1 MNKCLP
7 CNTTK
12 RRMKI
17 IYRCEFRHVCFIY
30 VYFHSY
36 FVQILYTMLK
46 YHVIICCN
54 ICINIHTVTERLKIE
69 QYYWMVSTFAILIIL
84 KFCFSKFSEIRQD
97 YFIILLF
104 KMGGGFSCLSQM
116 TKVLFSYCLLRYIS
130 LPFPITML

>member
-1 MNKCLP
+1 MLTGL
-7 CNTTK
+7 CNLYYKHKTLCTLK
-12 RRMKI
+12 KHVIIWTNVYHAILLKEGRKI
-17 IYRCEFRHVCFIY
+17 IHRCEFRHVCFIY

-84 KFCFSKFSEIRQD
+84 KFCFSKFSEIRQY
-97 YFIILLF
+97 YFIIL
-104 KMGGGFSCLSQM
+104 
-116 TKVLFSYCLLRYIS
+116 KVINVTF
-130 LPFPITML
+130 